1 MSMSKAFT
9 AVATAFRA
17 NTLSGETSRP
27 VQYDASRGTMRAWEV
42 NMHLSSKGS
51 YVRAASWQGAAWLPS
66 TMPNELPRPLATALF
81 S

>member
-27 VQYDASRGTMRAWEV
+27 VQCKPWDYEDM
-42 NMHLSSKGS
+42 GS
-51 YVRAASWQGAAWLPS
+51 
-66 TMPNELPRPLATALF
+66 EHALEQ
-81 S
+81 